1 MAEKK
6 RNVSESRE
14 HVHVQFN
21 LFGLVIFSV
30 SLIVASGLVSF
41 ALARPLDKFSTR
53 IISSFKSERNDST
66 DLAPKETPPWGELM
80 TYDVEMERPEEYAA
94 MEINS
99 IARPTWTFEG
109 MTPDQVRKVLA
120 ASGLLDDQIQRAMAS
135 GDVTVTNSNTI
146 LKPDNKLI
154 FALLPEVRAKLYA
167 ELAKSGENTYMRFP
181 FCFPGHSFETI
192 ASSGEVDDSAILL
205 VRSLLYSRG
214 ENKYF
219 SDFEAVM
226 RQLPSEKQRL
236 SLVKALSRQSAVLA
250 RIRIRPT
257 TDVDKLLNYWAG
269 TAGVRFTDLRPL
281 LDSIRQLPDGGSIS
295 LLYFLPK
302 FAREHLYTY
311 PLPAQPGDPT
321 MDCHWTSLNFF
332 NEIPDNRLS
341 DPSYSVPYIATH
353 YYQIDKPTHYGDLIF
368 LLDEKGQAIHSAVYI
383 AEDIVF
389 TKNGNNYRQP
399 WMLMRM
405 SNLLATYSATGKTRM
420 AVYRDKNS

>member
-6 RNVSESRE
+6 RNESEPRE
-14 HVHVQFN
+14 HVRIQFN

-30 SLIVASGLVSF
+30 SLIVAAGLLSF
-41 ALARPLDKFSTR
+41 ALAHPLDKVSSR
-53 IISSFKSERNDST
+53 IFSSFAAEKKDST
-66 DLAPKETPPWGELM
+66 DLAPKETPAWGELM

-94 MEINS
+94 MEINNL
-99 IARPTWTFEG
+99 AQPTWTFEG
-109 MTPDQVRKVLA
+109 MNPAQARKTLSDCGVL
-120 ASGLLDDQIQRAMAS
+120 SDQIERAFS
-135 GDVTVTNSNTI
+135 PDSVTFTNGNTI
-146 LKPDNKLI
+146 LKPDNKVI
-154 FALLPEVRAKLYA
+154 FALMPEVRAKLYA
-167 ELAKSGENTYMRFP
+167 ELAKSSANTYMRFP

-192 ASSGEVDDSAILL
+192 ASDSDVDDAAIAL
-205 VRSLLYSRG
+205 VRTLLYSRG

-226 RQLPSEKQRL
+226 RQLPDEKQRL

-257 TDVDKLLNYWAG
+257 TDIDKLLNYWAW
-269 TAGVRFTDLRPL
+269 APGVRFTDLRPL

-332 NEIPDNRLS
+332 NETPDNRLS
-341 DPSYSVPYIATH
+341 DPSYSVPYIASH
-353 YYQIDKPTHYGDLIF
+353 YYQIDKPTHYGDVIF

-383 AEDIVF
+383 ADDIVF

-405 SNLLATYSATGKTRM
+405 SNLLATYSATGKTRT
-420 AVYRDKNS
+420 AVYRNRND